1 MKVLSFFLALT
12 TANQSGDDKRVK
24 PIHHPDHPRNSVF
37 AHNSITSS
45 RTGLPFSGK
54 FSNYDFSK
62 WRPYWYRTDRSS
74 PFQPDAAFMQRM
86 RSSRIS
92 FDDTMSLLENRV
104 RNRDLFFFTQN
115 RKFRS
120 RVRRKVNFHFSFFS

>member
-12 TANQSGDDKRVK
+12 TANQSGGDKRVK

-54 FSNYDFSK
+54 FSNYAFSK
-62 WRPYWYRTDRSS
+62 WRPYRYRTERYS
-74 PFQPDAAFMQRM
+74 PFQPDNAFMQRM
-86 RSSRIS
+86 RRSWIN

-104 RNRDLFFFTQN
+104 RNRDFIFSIQN
-115 RKFRS
+115 RKFT
-120 RVRRKVNFHFSFFS
+120 